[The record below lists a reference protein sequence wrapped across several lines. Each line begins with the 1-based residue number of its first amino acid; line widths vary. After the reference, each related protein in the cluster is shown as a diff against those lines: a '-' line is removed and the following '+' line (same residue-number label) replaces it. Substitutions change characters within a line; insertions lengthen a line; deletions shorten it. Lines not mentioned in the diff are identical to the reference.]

1 MVTYTSDKN
10 KYDNVS
16 ALAVLFIQKLTI
28 FSVVNVL
35 ANQDRIVILG

>member
-16 ALAVLFIQKLTI
+16 GLAVLFIQKLTI